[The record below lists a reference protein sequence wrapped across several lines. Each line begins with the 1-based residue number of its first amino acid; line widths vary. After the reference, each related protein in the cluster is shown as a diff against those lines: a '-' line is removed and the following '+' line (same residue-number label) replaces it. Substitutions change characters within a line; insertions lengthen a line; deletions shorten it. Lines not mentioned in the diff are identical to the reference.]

1 MQQLTSDDKITII
14 EEVLDLFSQAAEM
27 LRRLDDEYITRTVV
41 AELEGREGGWCAHTS
56 ADVLRDALGKLQDAG
71 LEEQVER

>member
-1 MQQLTSDDKITII
+1 MKQLTSDDKITII

-27 LRRLDDEYITRTVV
+27 LRRLDNEYITRTVV

-56 ADVLRDALGKLQDAG
+56 ADILRDALGKLKDAE
-71 LEEQVER
+71 LEEQV

>member
-27 LRRLDDEYITRTVV
+27 LRRLDNEYITRTVV
-41 AELEGREGGWCAHTS
+41 AELEGGEGGWCAHTS
-56 ADVLRDALGKLQDAG
+56 ADILRDVPGKLQDAG
-71 LEEQVER
+71 LDEEA